1 MVGDTVDHESGIK
14 FMWGTIMRAL
24 FLVLVLSIS
33 TQVYA
38 DFYTGK
44 AAKEVLSEGRII
56 FSVKKDVGE
65 RQVEHLYNVLVTYKG
80 QVFDCYVQSM
90 NDGKLFTAC
99 KDDYPLSDLD
109 ENKPLP
115 DFSE

>member
-1 MVGDTVDHESGIK
+1 
-14 FMWGTIMRAL
+14 MRAL
-24 FLVLVLSIS
+24 FLLLVVSIS

-56 FSVKKDVGE
+56 FSVKKDVDE

>member
-1 MVGDTVDHESGIK
+1 
-14 FMWGTIMRAL
+14 MWGTIMRAL
-24 FLVLVLSIS
+24 FLVLVVSIS

-56 FSVKKDVGE
+56 FSAKKDVDE

>member
-1 MVGDTVDHESGIK
+1 
-14 FMWGTIMRAL
+14 MRAL
-24 FLVLVLSIS
+24 FLVLLVSMS

-56 FSVKKDVGE
+56 FSAKEDVDE

>member
-1 MVGDTVDHESGIK
+1 
-14 FMWGTIMRAL
+14 MRAL
-24 FLVLVLSIS
+24 FLALVVSIS

-56 FSVKKDVGE
+56 FSAKKDVDE